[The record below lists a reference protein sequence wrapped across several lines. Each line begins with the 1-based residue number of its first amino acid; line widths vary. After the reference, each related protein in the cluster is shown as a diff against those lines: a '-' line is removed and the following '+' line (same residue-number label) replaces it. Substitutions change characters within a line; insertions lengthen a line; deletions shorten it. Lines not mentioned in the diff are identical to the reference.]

1 MYTSKN
7 KILISKLSVS
17 FFKYLSFLF
26 FISYFLLRVGNM
38 AYAQTEAEPWSNIKG
53 IRIGG
58 QLIPFET
65 NFSLVNNN
73 WSVIKA
79 TAQEHQ
85 KPKYIR
91 DGNKQIVTTKIDS
104 VSFIET
110 IEDGQ
115 EGMANVNVA
124 VSSNSVVKNDA
135 VFFVLTLPLK
145 SYTQATGIFNSS
157 LPWKYFDIKL
167 KGFPK
172 DFAFTID
179 SINLTSKNC
188 KLQFFF
194 DKPTEIIFKKNI
206 DTADK
211 TVRVYFSLAGAGL
224 QKDSTVQKNFTIKA
238 SGTIDNRMVTFKLNT
253 SKEGKPFDGFGGNF
267 RLQNPKAD
275 PQVIDYCLQNL
286 RVAWGRVEFPWRFWQ
301 PEENVDPVAAAKDGK
316 LNLHVQ
322 QSMEMA
328 ARLSKMGIPIILSGW
343 FPPQWAVVGKL
354 NMPPVNG
361 VWGNPLDST
370 KMNEIYKS
378 ITDYILYL
386 KNNYSADVTLFSF
399 NESDLGINVRVSPSE
414 HDKLIKGLGAYF
426 KSHGLATKML
436 LGDNSDATTYQFI
449 YPALH
454 DPDAKPYIG
463 AISFHSWRGCD
474 NETLKKWKAASD
486 ELKLPLIVGE
496 GSIDAAAWN
505 YPAIFEEQIYIMQEI
520 DLYTQLLA
528 VCQPLSIL
536 QWQFTSDY
544 SPMAGGGIFGNN
556 EPLRPTQRFWNF
568 KQFASTP
575 KGLFAMPIT
584 GDRPNITVAA
594 VGDNK
599 KKIYTIHVVNNGAAR
614 NATLTGLP
622 SSVKNMNIYTTDKIN
637 AVKKGALLK
646 VINGVVKFHV
656 NSESFTTLI
665 SG

>member
-1 MYTSKN
+1 MSTLKYD
-7 KILISKLSVS
+7 SKLSKSLVTFLKYPVS
-17 FFKYLSFLF
+17 LFLICFLLFFLF
-26 FISYFLLRVGNM
+26 NNV
-38 AYAQTEAEPWSNIKG
+38 AYSQAEVEPWGNITG
-53 IRIGG
+53 MRISG
-58 QLIPFET
+58 QLIPFES
-65 NFSLVNNN
+65 NLSVVENN
-73 WSVIKA
+73 WSSIKS

-85 KPKYIR
+85 RPKYMR
-91 DGNKQIVTTKIDS
+91 DGYKQIVTTKIDS
-104 VSFIET
+104 VSFTET
-110 IEDGQ
+110 IEDNK
-115 EGMANVNVA
+115 EGTANINVA
-124 VSSNSVVKNDA
+124 VSSNTVIKKDA
-135 VFFVLTLPLK
+135 VFFVVTLPLADYNNAIINQYQTAPRK
-145 SYTQATGIFNSS
+145 YVTGLNVDATLTIRDISFIF
-157 LPWKYFDIKL
+157 KHYKL
-167 KGFPK
+167 LF
-172 DFAFTID
+172 
-179 SINLTSKNC
+179 L
-188 KLQFFF
+188 F
-194 DKPTEIIFKKNI
+194 DKPTEIIVKKDA
-206 DTADK
+206 DTANK
-211 TVRVYFSLAGAGL
+211 TAKVYISLMDADSQA
-224 QKDSTVQKNFTIKA
+224 DSTTEKKFTIKA
-238 SGTIDNRMVTFKLNT
+238 GGTIDNLPITFKLNT

-301 PEENVDPVAAAKDGK
+301 PEENSDSVAAAKDGK

-328 ARLSKMGIPIILSGW
+328 ARLGKMGIPIILSGW

-354 NMPPVNG
+354 NMRPANG
-361 VWGNPLDST
+361 VWGNQLDSA

-386 KNNYSADVTLFSF
+386 KNNYGAEVALFSF
-399 NESDLGINVRVSPSE
+399 NESDLGINVRVTPLE
-414 HDKLIKGLGAYF
+414 HDVLIKGLGAYF

-454 DPDAKPYIG
+454 DAEAKPFIG

-486 ELKLPLIVGE
+486 ELKVPLIVGE

-520 DLYTQLLA
+520 DLYIRLLA
-528 VCQPLSIL
+528 VCQPLTIL

-575 KGLFAMPIT
+575 KGLSSMPIT
-584 GDRPNITVAA
+584 CDRPNITVAA
-594 VGDNK
+594 LGDNK
-599 KKIYTIHVVNNGAAR
+599 KKAYTIHIVNNGATR
-614 NATLTGLP
+614 NAILTGLP
-622 SSVKNMNIYTTDKIN
+622 VSVKSMNIYTTDKNN
-637 AVKKGALLK
+637 AVKKGAFLK
-646 VINGVVKFHV
+646 VINGKVSFHL
-656 NSESFTTLI
+656 NTESFTTLV